1 MDFLNSD
8 VNVMSS
14 DSMDHIFDLKTY
26 PIDDLSHPA
35 TQALVA
41 RCQQALNDVGC
52 AVIRNL
58 VRHESIARMQAEAE
72 RKIADAYWSQ
82 DSHNPYM
89 TKDDNALPH
98 GHPKRF
104 FEKRES
110 GYINSDVLD
119 EDSDLGAIYGSQV
132 LLDFVSACFDVAP
145 IYCWADPLGSHPYS
159 IMDENH
165 YFPWHFD
172 GNDFTVSILIQES
185 DEGGLFEYVPN
196 IRSAEDENFAAVN
209 RVLHGG
215 RDGVHALRLRSGDM
229 QLFKGRFSMH
239 RVTRVKGKKKRI
251 IALPTYVVDPY
262 TVNRPERAKQ
272 LYGRA
277 LPIHY
282 EREAH
287 RSDGLTD

>member
-1 MDFLNSD
+1 M
-8 VNVMSS
+8 NVSRFDLKTMKK
-14 DSMDHIFDLKTY
+14 DAMDHIFDLETH
-26 PIDDLSHPA
+26 PIDDLSNPA
-35 TQALVA
+35 ASKLVA
-41 RCQQALNDVGC
+41 RCQQDLEAVGC
-52 AVIRNL
+52 AVIGSL
-58 VRHESIARMQAEAE
+58 VKPESIARMQAEAE
-72 RKIADAYWSQ
+72 RKVDAAYWAC

-89 TKDDNALPH
+89 TKDDPLLPH

-119 EDSDLGAIYGSQV
+119 EGSDLNAIYDSQI
-132 LLDFVSACFDVAP
+132 LLDFISACFGVAP

-159 IMDENH
+159 VMADGH

-172 GNDFTVSILIQES
+172 GNDFTVSILIQS
-185 DEGGLFEYVPN
+185 ADEGGLFEYAPN
-196 IRSAEDENFAAVN
+196 IRSTENENFQAVN
-209 RVLHGG
+209 AILHGG
-215 RDGVHALRLRSGDM
+215 REGVRTLRLRPGDM

-239 RVTRVKGKKKRI
+239 RVTRVKGKTRRI

-262 TVNRPERAKQ
+262 TVNRPERSKQ

-282 EREAH
+282 EREKH